1 METTSSSRV
10 GTQPA
15 EAPELPELPDL
26 PAAAPAGPAAA
37 PAASATP
44 AASAVPAAAPATAP
58 AQSEEAARPVPAARR
73 TAEGFLRAD
82 FPWYG
87 LDEAF
92 TGPRWLLQV
101 GTGADGTVEHGSTG
115 HGDEPSVRGEIATGE
130 KERFAVVVTVASN
143 PLRRS
148 GDGTGVLEA
157 TSVSSAAWLAGSGLL
172 AYSWPGQM
180 DHSLRDDWLEQQ
192 TEAAWEL
199 ADDLDGPDWSV
210 LSLPVDGEPTPF
222 HYRESEF
229 GWVLA
234 GSTAAGVHLGAYGRG
249 MSAYGLGF
257 SVIGDLAAYQQ

>member
-1 METTSSSRV
+1 METTSSRV

-15 EAPELPELPDL
+15 EATAEA
-26 PAAAPAGPAAA
+26 PAAAPQPTPEPERPPAPGTQEQSA
-37 PAASATP
+37 PH
-44 AASAVPAAAPATAP
+44 ATA
-58 AQSEEAARPVPAARR
+58 RR
-73 TAEGFLRAD
+73 ALDGYLRAD

-92 TGPRWLLQV
+92 TGPRWLMQV
-101 GTGADGTVEHGSTG
+101 GAAADGTVEHGSTG
-115 HGDEPSVRGEIATGE
+115 HGDEPSARGEIATGE
-130 KERFAVVVTVASN
+130 KERFAVVITVASN

-157 TSVSSAAWLAGSGLL
+157 TSVASAAWLAGSGLL

-180 DHSLRDDWLEQQ
+180 DHTLRNDWLDQQ

-199 ADDLDGPDWSV
+199 ADDLDGADWST
-210 LSLPVDGEPTPF
+210 LSLPVDGEPTTF

-234 GSTAAGVHLGAYGRG
+234 GSTRAGVHLGAYGRG

-257 SVIGDLAAYQQ
+257 SAISDLGTYE

>member
-10 GTQPA
+10 GVQPA
-15 EAPELPELPDL
+15 EAPA
-26 PAAAPAGPAAA
+26 PAAAPPQNPA
-37 PAASATP
+37 PG
-44 AASAVPAAAPATAP
+44 VP
-58 AQSEEAARPVPAARR
+58 QEAAVPVPAARR
-73 TAEGFLRAD
+73 TAQGYLRAD

-87 LDEAF
+87 LDGAF
-92 TGPRWLLQV
+92 TGPRWLMQV
-101 GTGADGTVEHGSTG
+101 AAAADGTVEHGSTG
-115 HGDEPSVRGEIATGE
+115 HGDEPSARGELATGE

-172 AYSWPGQM
+172 SYSWPGQM
-180 DHSLRDDWLEQQ
+180 DHGLRNEWLDQQ

-199 ADDLDGPDWSV
+199 ADDLGGDDWST

-234 GSTAAGVHLGAYGRG
+234 GSAPGGVHLGAYGRG
-249 MSAYGLGF
+249 MSAYGIGF
-257 SVIGDLAAYQQ
+257 SVIGDLTTYE